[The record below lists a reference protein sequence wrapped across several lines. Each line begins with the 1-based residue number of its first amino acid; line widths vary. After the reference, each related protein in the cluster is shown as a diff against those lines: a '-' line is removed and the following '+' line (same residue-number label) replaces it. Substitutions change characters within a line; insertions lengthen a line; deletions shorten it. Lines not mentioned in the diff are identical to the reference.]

1 VLSGFDQLMVCT
13 RYRGKEGAVFDHFP
27 YHQSVLHHATGE
39 FQPLEGWSEDL
50 GECRSE
56 SDLPQ
61 AARDYIAFIEDYTG
75 VPVVLVGVGPGR
87 DQNVWMKAAGDTL
100 MARTA
105 PTAA

>member
-1 VLSGFDQLMVCT
+1 MKNT
-13 RYRGKEGAVFDHFP
+13 KRRR
-27 YHQSVLHHATGE
+27 
-39 FQPLEGWSEDL
+39 EDL

-61 AARDYIAFIEDYTG
+61 SARDYLAFVEEFTG
-75 VPVVLVGVGPGR
+75 VPIVLVGVGPGR
-87 DQNVWMKAAGDTL
+87 DQNVWMKSSAETL